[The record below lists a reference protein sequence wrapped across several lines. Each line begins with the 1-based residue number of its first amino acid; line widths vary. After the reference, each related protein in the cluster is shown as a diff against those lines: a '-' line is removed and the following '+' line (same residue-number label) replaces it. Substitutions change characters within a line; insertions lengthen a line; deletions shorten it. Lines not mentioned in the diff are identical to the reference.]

1 MLHNFFIVR
10 LCYMLALFIASKNN
24 YTMPCLFVINS
35 HFVVHV
41 YFKHNEKMTPF
52 REVCFTTPSL
62 CELKYI
68 SLITLKNDKTKFC
81 QHFLVD
87 SE

>member
-35 HFVVHV
+35 HFVLHV
-41 YFKHNEKMTPF
+41 YFKHNEKNDTIQ
-52 REVCFTTPSL
+52 RSL
-62 CELKYI
+62 LYYSKP
-68 SLITLKNDKTKFC
+68 L
-81 QHFLVD
+81 
-87 SE
+87 